1 MSKKIVVTGATGL
14 IGESLCKALIGRGD
28 DITVFTGSIYKAKLI
43 IKGAKEYI
51 YWDYNK
57 PGEWANFLNSKDA
70 VIHLAGASI
79 AGKRWTDSYKGTILE
94 SRKVSTQKLVQ
105 AFESVRQKP
114 EVFISSSA
122 TGYYGNAGDE
132 ILTEDSKNGNDF
144 LSLVCRIWEESA
156 VKAKNFGIRSVSI
169 RTGIALSSDGGALKQ
184 MLLPYKFFMGGH
196 LGSGKQWFPWIH
208 IADLIRIY
216 LYALDNPS
224 VNGAINAVAPGQIN
238 AKEFAKYIGKTIHR
252 PSFFPVPLIALKL
265 AVGEAA
271 SSIVANQRVIPK
283 KLLDA
288 GFNFKFENV
297 DEALKDLLII

>member
-14 IGESLCKALIGRGD
+14 IGESLCKALIDRGD
-28 DITVFTGSIYKAKLI
+28 DITVFTGSIHKAKLI

-79 AGKRWTDSYKGTILE
+79 AGKRWTDSYKETILE

-105 AFESVRQKP
+105 AFESIRQKP

-224 VNGAINAVAPGQIN
+224 VNGAVNAVAPGQIN
-238 AKEFAKYIGKTIHR
+238 AKEFAKCIGKTIHR

-271 SSIVANQRVIPK
+271 SSIVASQRVIPK

-288 GFNFKFENV
+288 GFKFKFENV